1 MTNEQ
6 LVVLIQNAEDRSE
19 NLAALYG
26 QNVGLLVKIAL
37 PYTGRCELEDLLQEG
52 FLGMMTAADLWEQ
65 RAGVS
70 FMGYAVFWIR
80 QRIQRFYENN
90 ATLVRLPSYWHDR
103 IRRYKREVEALRHAF
118 GREPS
123 SAEVAASLEVD
134 VKEVE
139 ALKKAA
145 QALEMVSLDSPI
157 GEAGDAVLGD
167 AVADPCDP
175 IDDVIEAV
183 QREEL
188 HEAVERVLEDLGG
201 REAAVIRET
210 ILEDRTLK
218 DVSGE
223 LGISTERCRQLKQKA
238 LQELRK
244 SRYKRELEPFVERL
258 ANESISRSSLGY
270 FKTTQTSAPEWAAI
284 KIDQI
289 ERMRS
294 KRHKKKAADSYPN
307 KSEGVFF

>member
-6 LVVLIQNAEDRSE
+6 LVVLIQSAEDRSE
-19 NLAALYG
+19 NLAALFN

-52 FLGMMTAADLWEQ
+52 FLGMMTAADLWDQE
-65 RAGVS
+65 AGAG
-70 FMGYAVFWIR
+70 FMAYAVFWIR

-123 SAEVAASLEVD
+123 SSEVAAVLEVD

-139 ALKKAA
+139 TLKKDA
-145 QALEMVSLDSPI
+145 QALKTISLDSPI
-157 GEAGDAVLGD
+157 DEAGDAVFGD
-167 AVADPCDP
+167 TVADPSDP
-175 IDDVIEAV
+175 IGDVIEEV

-223 LGISTERCRQLKQKA
+223 MGISTERCRQLKQKA

-244 SRYKRELEPFVERL
+244 TRFRKELEPFVERI
-258 ANESISRSSLGY
+258 ASESLSRSGAGY
-270 FKTTQTSAPEWAAI
+270 FKKTWTSAPEWACLRLESVER
-284 KIDQI
+284 K
-289 ERMRS
+289 RMR
-294 KRHKKKAADSYPN
+294 R
-307 KSEGVFF
+307 